1 MNAKQAAKE
10 AAKKSKDGSV
20 RFVVWV
26 FDQGREIFDAE
37 QVSIYAKFIQIEET
51 YLGGVQIANAEALAA

>member
-1 MNAKQAAKE
+1 MNAKQAAKD
-10 AAKKSKDGSV
+10 AARQSKDGSV

-37 QVSIYAKFIQIEET
+37 QARIYSKFIQIESA
-51 YLGGVQIANAEALAA
+51 YLAGIQIAHETACV